1 MSQRD
6 TVRPAGPRPKSLNVN
21 SGLVAN
27 ASAVLRQC
35 PAKSLQRNALGADF
49 AWHNASCER
58 DDATLPKIWTPG

>member
-27 ASAVLRQC
+27 ASAILWQC
-35 PAKSLQRNALGADF
+35 PARSLQRNAIGADF
-49 AWHNASCER
+49 A
-58 DDATLPKIWTPG
+58 